1 MRLRRTPLV
10 RVLLGL
16 VAIQAQPVSAQDES
30 ARLEYLEPGAAR
42 HRASVSAVDRGGDA
56 SEAVGKGRPSTR
68 SSEGAAAALEP
79 VRVLPRPA
87 ATQVGNDPA
96 TANDGLLQM
105 LEAGFT
111 TGTIHAF
118 VRANHA
124 AFDTSAASLIAL
136 RDAGLSEA
144 LIAELLQPEVP
155 APPAVEPIPD
165 GGAEDAA
172 PAGSADSADSADR
185 ADVGAVSLSA
195 TGTGPDSSAS
205 PEGSDVTDSDNGR
218 NGAPPPRPQV
228 LLNGREFAA
237 ATAQVA
243 VTESRRF
250 GSSALSALASIGGR
264 ALAFATP
271 TLQLP
276 DELNGLLGSGDPRVV
291 AVWALPGASS
301 VRDVAGQAVF
311 DVEFAGIPGVDPDQF
326 EPLLVQLVA
335 TRDNYR
341 LIGAV
346 KSRLSEL
353 DSVAPEDIIQE
364 RIGVDVVRLE
374 RGRYRITLVESLA
387 AGQYAV
393 VLRPRERSRRRRNAP
408 ESLGDLMGRADAEIL
423 YYTWDFSIGS

>member
-1 MRLRRTPLV
+1 MRLRRTPVV

-16 VAIQAQPVSAQDES
+16 VAIQAQPVSAQDEY

-42 HRASVSAVDRGGDA
+42 HGASVSAVDPSADA
-56 SEAVGKGRPSTR
+56 YEAVGKGLPSTR
-68 SSEGAAAALEP
+68 SSDGAAAALEP

-87 ATQVGNDPA
+87 ATQVGNNPG

-155 APPAVEPIPD
+155 APPAVEAIPD

-172 PAGSADSADSADR
+172 PAGSADRADSAD
-185 ADVGAVSLSA
+185 AGAVSLSA
-195 TGTGPDSSAS
+195 TGTGPQSGAS
-205 PEGSDVTDSDNGR
+205 PEGSDGRDSDNGR
-218 NGAPPPRPQV
+218 NGTPAPRPQV
-228 LLNGREFAA
+228 LLNGREFAS

-301 VRDVAGQAVF
+301 VRDVAGEAVF